1 MSKALQSIF
10 SSTTSILRS
19 HTPIIQAAS
28 RTAFRMSSQWAQG
41 PVQVTSPAFT
51 QLVVKGMRDMF
62 PETLA
67 DRAWDN
73 VGLLLDNTK
82 LASEAEHSTKPVV
95 MLTNDL
101 TYAAAEEAIKGGAS
115 VIISY
120 HPIIFRG
127 LKALTTADPQQA
139 TLLLL
144 ARHNIAV
151 YSPHTALDAAQKGI
165 NTWLVECA
173 VGSLISLS
181 DIQPLKP
188 IASLPAGITY
198 GGYGATVTLP
208 APSSVASI
216 LKSFAAGIGGPSHLN
231 IAVPDG
237 CDLASATVS
246 SIAVCAGSGSDVL
259 RGSKAQLWITGEMSH
274 HDALAAVQ
282 KGHIVVTAFHSNT
295 ERQFLR
301 QRLQPMLSNWL
312 KTAGATDTNVF
323 VSDADRDPYTVV
335 DLGTL

>member
-1 MSKALQSIF
+1 
-10 SSTTSILRS
+10 
-19 HTPIIQAAS
+19 
-28 RTAFRMSSQWAQG
+28 MSSQWTQG
-41 PVQVTSPAFT
+41 SIQVTSPAFT

-82 LASEAEHSTKPVV
+82 LATESEQSSKPVV

-101 TYAAAEEAIKGGAS
+101 TYAAAEEAIRGNAS

-127 LKALTTADPQQA
+127 LKSLTTADPQQA

-173 VGSLISLS
+173 VGSSIPSS
-181 DIQPLKP
+181 AIQPLKP

-198 GGYGATVTLP
+198 GGYGATATLP
-208 APSSVASI
+208 TPFSVASI

-231 IAVPDG
+231 VAVPDG
-237 CDLASATVS
+237 CDLSSAAVS
-246 SIAVCAGSGSDVL
+246 SVAVCAGSGADVL
-259 RGSKAQLWITGEMSH
+259 RGSTAELWITGEMSH

-282 KGHIVVTAFHSNT
+282 TGHIVVTAFHSNT

-301 QRLQPMLSNWL
+301 QRLQPTLNEWL
-312 KTAGATDTNVF
+312 EANGASGSRVF
-323 VSDADRDPYTVV
+323 VSEVDRDPYTVV
-335 DLGTL
+335 DLSAL